1 MPLLHTEAL
10 LSPEGTSTVGQ
21 AHLAP
26 RRYTSL
32 DGVRLGLLGNSKLN
46 ADNVLVA
53 IGELLKERYALK
65 SVFVRSKPYFGTPV
79 PEPVV
84 QEMLDNA
91 DVVIAGVG
99 D

>member
-1 MPLLHTEAL
+1 MALLHTEAI
-10 LSPEGTSTVGQ
+10 LSPEGTSNAGK

-46 ADNVLVA
+46 ADNVLLA

-65 SVFVRSKPYFGTPV
+65 SVFVRSKPYFGTPAPDAIV
-79 PEPVV
+79 A
-84 QEMLDNA
+84 EMAENA
-91 DVVIAGVG
+91 DVVLAGVG